1 MAHIKDIQTEIEA
14 LSEEEFVRLREWFSE
29 KDAQRWDA
37 QIENDAAT
45 GRLNF
50 LLEEAADAKAQG
62 KLRDL

>member
-1 MAHIKDIQTEIEA
+1 MAHMKDIQTEIEA
-14 LSEEEFVRLREWFSE
+14 LSEEEFVRLREWFAE
-29 KDAQRWDA
+29 KDAQNWDA